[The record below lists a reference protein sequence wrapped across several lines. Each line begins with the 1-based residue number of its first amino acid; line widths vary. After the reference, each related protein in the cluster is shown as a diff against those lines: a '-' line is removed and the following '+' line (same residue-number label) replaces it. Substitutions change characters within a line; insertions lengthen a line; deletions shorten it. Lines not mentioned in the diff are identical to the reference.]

1 MAELERRPPGPVDR
15 TTTTTIRRRMH
26 AARVEI
32 LLARAE
38 KYEYWVVN
46 DSLERAYQDL
56 EAITRSEACRAEK
69 LDLSRLLAE

>member
-1 MAELERRPPGPVDR
+1 
-15 TTTTTIRRRMH
+15 MH